1 MQTLAVNARTAAE
14 MVGLSLSSLR
24 RQVRTGH
31 IRAVKAGRRV
41 LIPLNSL
48 ERFLQ
53 VNDEHPGPT
62 EKLQQGKDAGGS

>member
-53 VNDEHPGPT
+53 VDETPGPT
-62 EKLQQGKDAGGS
+62 EPQKGKMEEEN

>member
-1 MQTLAVNARTAAE
+1 MATLAVNARTAAE

-53 VNDEHPGPT
+53 VDEYPGPT
-62 EKLQQGKDAGGS
+62 VPPSSKSEGGN